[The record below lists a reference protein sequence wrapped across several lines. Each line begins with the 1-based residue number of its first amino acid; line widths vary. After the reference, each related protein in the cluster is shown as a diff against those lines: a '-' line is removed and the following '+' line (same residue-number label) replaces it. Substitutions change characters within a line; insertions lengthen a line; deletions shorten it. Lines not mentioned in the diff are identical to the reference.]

1 MQTEY
6 CPNGKEFINEN
17 ADIEKNGCWDL
28 MRQFLGTPSRMRL
41 TTMPTQQFLDLYFP

>member
-6 CPNGKEFINEN
+6 RPNGEEFLHEESES
-17 ADIEKNGCWDL
+17 EKNGCWDL
-28 MRQFLGTPSRMRL
+28 MSQFLGTPSRMRL